1 MQTANGPP
9 GGTDCAG
16 LLGQVGEE
24 SLSQW
29 GPRAVLCPWE
39 KVGVLQLHIFT
50 NECLNWITVH
60 VKADHGLVKSQKGL
74 VKSQESEAPYRWL
87 TSWQTVLSGS
97 VSDSFLRLKCCTA
110 DGRMMALHRGT
121 FTTSSRT
128 FCSQFGQSVQ
138 IVDMSGVVPTIRI
151 FLCSCCRTSCS
162 TVWCCCISIYPKY
175 FKISQNGQLGNQQS
189 TLVAKYPNYSS
200 QIHHVSK
207 LYGEKSHA
215 STYDCYQFQSNLPKY
230 SISGTCPIM
239 WYS

>member
-1 MQTANGPP
+1 MDPP
-9 GGTDCAG
+9 GGPDCAG

-60 VKADHGLVKSQKGL
+60 VKADHGLVKSQKSLRPPTGGSHHDKQFS
-74 VKSQESEAPYRWL
+74 VEVSL
-87 TSWQTVLSGS
+87 TP
-97 VSDSFLRLKCCTA
+97 FLDWSA
-110 DGRMMALHRGT
+110 MALHRGT

-151 FLCSCCRTSCS
+151 FLCCCCQTSCS